1 MQIPSL
7 GQEDPL
13 EREMATPPVF
23 LPGESQGQR
32 SLAGNSPWG
41 CRVGH
46 NWGDLT
52 CRHSHAH
59 TQKPTHRIRVKLV
72 KSKRI
77 IKVS

>member
-13 EREMATPPVF
+13 EREMATPSSI
-23 LPGESQGQR
+23 LAGESQGQR
-32 SLAGNSPWG
+32 SLEGNSPWG